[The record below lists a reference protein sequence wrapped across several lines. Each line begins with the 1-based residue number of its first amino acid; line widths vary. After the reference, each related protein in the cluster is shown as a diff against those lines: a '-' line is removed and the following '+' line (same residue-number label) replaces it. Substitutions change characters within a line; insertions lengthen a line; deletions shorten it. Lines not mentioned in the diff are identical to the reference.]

1 MAFYHP
7 YALAFIDDPD
17 WYLVGF
23 DFYMDAIFLLE
34 ILATFF
40 IPIYDKNQRLIT
52 DRRVIALYYLNTYFM
67 FDLLAC
73 FPLSYVKMTSAAWPR
88 SKNDVK
94 NFLTFN
100 YNSVPRFYK
109 LMLSVKFF
117 RLKRAVSMLK
127 FVLKKSPVHKAAG
140 IIVSFCLL
148 LFLTSRM
155 M

>member
-17 WYLVGF
+17 WYDVGF
-23 DFYMDAIFLLE
+23 GFYMDFIFLLE

-40 IPIYDKNQRLIT
+40 IPIYDKNQRLIA
-52 DRRVIALYYLNTYFM
+52 DRRVIALHYMNTYFM
-67 FDLLAC
+67 IDLLAC
-73 FPLSYVKMTSAAWPR
+73 FPLSYVKMNSANWPR
-88 SKNDVK
+88 SKNDIK

-109 LMLSVKFF
+109 LMLSIKFV
-117 RLKRAVSMLK
+117 RLRRSVSMLK
-127 FVLKKSPVHKAAG
+127 FVLKKSPFHKASG

-148 LFLTSRM
+148 LFLI
-155 M
+155 